1 MTSKLAGI
9 ILAVC
14 ALSIAATA
22 QTWTFQGTQ
31 ICYNLGSTVQCYA
44 RGTISRFVGQ
54 RERAFESG
62 RQAGQG
68 VGSLAGV
75 LIAAW
80 LNHRQQVKIETE
92 ELTKEL
98 QSYFDAEFDLIQDEQ
113 RNESEDRQAVMQ
125 LEQLDPVRRAGWELQ
140 LQSSRKL
147 YDQRAKYLS
156 DLQGLLAME
165 VKEKRRKALRYFI
178 DHDPD
183 GAKARY
189 GRQRTMAAQNYVVNQ
204 FLRALVSSY
213 RQQPAT
219 PQEEP
224 PINTSSIRDTPLR
237 GWFSS
242 TFAGANA
249 TSCAKCFT
257 AASTL
262 ARQAMAMA
270 T

>member
-1 MTSKLAGI
+1 MTETQRCWTPGPMREYVQSHKRRIVLTVMTSKLAPI
-9 ILAVC
+9 ILAVF
-14 ALSIAATA
+14 ALSSASSA

-31 ICYNLGSTVQCYA
+31 ICYDLGSTVQCYA
-44 RGTISRFVGQ
+44 RGTISSFVSQ
-54 RERAFESG
+54 RDQAFESG

-98 QSYFDAEFDLIQDEQ
+98 QAYFDAEFGLIQDEQ
-113 RNESEDRQAVMQ
+113 RNESEDQQAVME
-125 LEQLDPVRRAGWELQ
+125 LERLDPVRSAGWELQ

-165 VKEKRRKALRYFI
+165 MKEKRRKALRYFI

-204 FLRALVSSY
+204 FLKALLDSY
-213 RQQPAT
+213 RKHPPAAD
-219 PQEEP
+219 EEP
-224 PINTSSIRDTPLR
+224 NSVN
-237 GWFSS
+237 GF
-242 TFAGANA
+242 
-249 TSCAKCFT
+249 
-257 AASTL
+257 
-262 ARQAMAMA
+262 
-270 T
+270 